1 MKATCTY
8 PDAGHAY
15 RPAIV
20 FGHTAPPVRNAPLSE
35 RELEVARLIAAG
47 YSNKQMESEL
57 GISHKTVAHHVAT
70 IMRKMS
76 AGNRT

>member
-1 MKATCTY
+1 M
-8 PDAGHAY
+8 
-15 RPAIV
+15 
-20 FGHTAPPVRNAPLSE
+20 
-35 RELEVARLIAAG
+35 EVARLIAAG

-76 AGNRT
+76 SGNRT